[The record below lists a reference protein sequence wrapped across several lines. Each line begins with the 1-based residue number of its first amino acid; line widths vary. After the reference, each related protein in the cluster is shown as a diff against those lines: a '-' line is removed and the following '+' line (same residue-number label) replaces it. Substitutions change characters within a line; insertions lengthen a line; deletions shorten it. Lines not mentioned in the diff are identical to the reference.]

1 MNQQESSAA
10 VHTVMTVTGPVS
22 VEKLGITLV
31 HEHIMVD
38 GPVWFVEPDASA
50 RHLRD
55 VPVDKSM
62 YQELRV
68 NPYANKDNVS
78 MLDEGVAMDEL
89 KIFRDLGGLTA
100 VDVSC
105 RGIGP
110 FPEKLKRVSEGSG
123 VNIIM
128 GTGYYYETSHPPEVK
143 VMTISQLVDQMV
155 EDITVGVN
163 GTGIKAGIIGEVGV
177 SWDFADDEIKC
188 LRAAVQASRQTQ
200 VPLTIHQPSF
210 YRMANRVVDI
220 VREEG
225 GDLGHTI
232 IDHMCASGKDL
243 DYQLSVLESGV
254 FIEYDLIGS
263 DLYYPSLG
271 TGQPTDDENA
281 VHLKRLIDAG
291 YEKRL
296 LLSHDIFIKI
306 CLKAYGG
313 RGYGHILKNFVPI
326 LKEIGVTDQQVHTM
340 LVENP
345 RRLYT
350 YAD

>member
-1 MNQQESSAA
+1 
-10 VHTVMTVTGPVS
+10 
-22 VEKLGITLV
+22 
-31 HEHIMVD
+31 
-38 GPVWFVEPDASA
+38 
-50 RHLRD
+50 
-55 VPVDKSM
+55 
-62 YQELRV
+62 
-68 NPYANKDNVS
+68 
-78 MLDEGVAMDEL
+78 MLEEGVAIDEL
-89 KIFRDLGGLTA
+89 QIFKDLGGGTA
-100 VDVSC
+100 IDVSC

-143 VMTISQLVDQMV
+143 TMTVSQLTDQMV
-155 EDITVGVN
+155 EDITVGID

-177 SWDFADDEIKC
+177 SWDFTDDEIKC
-188 LRAAVQASRQTQ
+188 LRAAVKASSQTK

-210 YRMANRVVDI
+210 YRMAGRVVDI
-220 VREEG
+220 VGEEG

-263 DLYYPSLG
+263 DLYYPSIG
-271 TGQPTDDENA
+271 TGQPSDDENA

-291 YEKRL
+291 YVKQL

-306 CLKAYGG
+306 CLTHYGG
-313 RGYGHILKNFVPI
+313 RGYGHILKHFVPK
-326 LKEIGVTDQQVHTM
+326 LKEIGVTDRQIHTM